1 MLDLVETLFMRYGIQ
16 TLRFDGSMRRESREA
31 VLAQFRKPGGPHV
44 ILIRY
49 LALCSPLN
57 SPSDEVIARNVV
69 A

>member
-49 LALCSPLN
+49 LALCSL
-57 SPSDEVIARNVV
+57 
-69 A
+69 